1 MPNTKGV
8 RVANMT
14 PDNFNATIRSLES
27 DMPPPDAIG
36 FNIGLKI
43 ADLGETNYSA
53 FLDQLDPLCNEF
65 EVGVTLNVGLKV
77 GDVADMDYPNY
88 YRTLT
93 ELCETYGIPMSVG
106 VSGKFSGNTVLHPEG
121 RVAGDAGDDAV
132 EGAPPPWE
140 AEGQSDG

>member
-14 PDNFNATIRSLES
+14 PDNFNATVRSLES

-93 ELCETYGIPMSVG
+93 ELCETYGIPHVG
-106 VSGKFSGNTVLHPEG
+106 R
-121 RVAGDAGDDAV
+121 RV
-132 EGAPPPWE
+132 
-140 AEGQSDG
+140 GQVFGEYGIASRRRASRRRRW